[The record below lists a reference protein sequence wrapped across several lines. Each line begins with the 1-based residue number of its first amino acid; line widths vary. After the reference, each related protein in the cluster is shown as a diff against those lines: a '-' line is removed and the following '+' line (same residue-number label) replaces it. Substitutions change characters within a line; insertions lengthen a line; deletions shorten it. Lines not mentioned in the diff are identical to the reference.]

1 MISRLEDRMVEITAK
16 EYNKEKRMERTKD
29 SLRDLWDNTKS
40 ANIWIIGVPEKE
52 EKKKRSQKKF
62 EKIIVENFP
71 NMGKEI
77 VKQIIE
83 VKLHKGYTQGEI
95 CWDTY

>member
-1 MISRLEDRMVEITAK
+1 MVEITAK

-52 EKKKRSQKKF
+52 EKMKESKKF
-62 EKIIVENFP
+62 FELTIVENFH

-77 VKQIIE
+77 ANQVQQAQRYQSRINPRRNMLRNINQTNK
-83 VKLHKGYTQGEI
+83 
-95 CWDTY
+95 D

>member
-1 MISRLEDRMVEITAK
+1 MVEITAK

-52 EKKKRSQKKF
+52 EKMKESKKF
-62 EKIIVENFP
+62 FEQTIVENFH

-77 VKQIIE
+77 ANQVQQAQRYQSRINPRRNMLRNINQTNK
-83 VKLHKGYTQGEI
+83 
-95 CWDTY
+95 D